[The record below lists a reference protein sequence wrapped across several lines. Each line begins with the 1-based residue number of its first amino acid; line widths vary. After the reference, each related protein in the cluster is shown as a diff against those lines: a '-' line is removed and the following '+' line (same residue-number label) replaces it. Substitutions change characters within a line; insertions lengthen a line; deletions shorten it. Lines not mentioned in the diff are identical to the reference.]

1 VPIDSREP
9 SRVQEREGAGRDH
22 QVGGACIGC
31 FVFSGERH
39 GFVCLVRRQSG
50 DNTHRWSESAWPC
63 CSPRWT
69 ACRPVRTVIKI
80 HRKNRTLGYALL
92 DLRPI
97 LVRLLDALLVAL
109 AGRLFQHGHHPQR
122 DQSDLE
128 EQSNDAEHDL
138 VD

>member
-9 SRVQEREGAGRDH
+9 SREQEREGAGRDH
-22 QVGGACIGC
+22 QVGGAYIG
-31 FVFSGERH
+31 FLFLAVSDTD
-39 GFVCLVRRQSG
+39 LSAWSD
-50 DNTHRWSESAWPC
+50 DNRVITHKWSESAWPC

-69 ACRPVRTVIKI
+69 ACRPVRTVITI

-97 LVRLLDALLVAL
+97 PVRLPDALLVAL
-109 AGRLFQHGHHPQR
+109 AGRLFQHGHHPQG
-122 DQSDLE
+122 DQPDRE